1 MSRCWHQVQERR
13 KFLTDDGGKRAV
25 LRGEHEASRKA
36 IAQGRPGCSA
46 CTCMLVCMFCLRK
59 SHTGSRVQ
67 RAPGLPCVL
76 ISSRGPNDAKL
87 GRKMS
92 RERETISASLRAQ
105 RSNPPRRLPRDGLL
119 RCARN
124 DADRSGRIR
133 SAGSRFTT
141 FTCINDSG
149 YNASLAETLQSREQS
164 VVPKMRPFKLQMAG
178 QQCSI
183 FLVARS
189 ARSADDLISTYQV
202 RKNQRRR
209 TGIAASPTK

>member
-1 MSRCWHQVQERR
+1 MLRLYLYARVH
-13 KFLTDDGGKRAV
+13 V
-25 LRGEHEASRKA
+25 LFAQ
-36 IAQGRPGCSA
+36 IAHGTAGAA
-46 CTCMLVCMFCLRK
+46 CTRSSLRP
-59 SHTGSRVQ
+59 HLFE
-67 RAPGLPCVL
+67 RATRRCKP
-76 ISSRGPNDAKL
+76 RAN
-87 GRKMS
+87 MS

-105 RSNPPRRLPRDGLL
+105 RSNPPLRLACHGLL

-124 DADRSGRIR
+124 DADRPERIR
-133 SAGSRFTT
+133 SAGSRLTT

-149 YNASLAETLQSREQS
+149 YNASLAETLQTREQS
-164 VVPKMRPFKLQMAG
+164 IVPKMRPFKLQMAG